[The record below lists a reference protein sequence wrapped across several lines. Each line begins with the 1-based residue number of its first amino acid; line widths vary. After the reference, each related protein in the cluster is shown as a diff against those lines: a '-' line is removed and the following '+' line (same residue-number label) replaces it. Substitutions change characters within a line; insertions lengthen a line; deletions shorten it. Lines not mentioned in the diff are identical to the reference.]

1 VRGLRGR
8 LWSAAKRFPWEVGSP
23 QQLIKQGAGD
33 VGILCHVCHLALEAL
48 MEPSE
53 PDDVE
58 THVGGYIVTSDKLHR
73 TASGWWWMVMNRGDS
88 GL

>member
-1 VRGLRGR
+1 
-8 LWSAAKRFPWEVGSP
+8 
-23 QQLIKQGAGD
+23 
-33 VGILCHVCHLALEAL
+33 